1 MPRLDVLDEEFG
13 EDAVLHARR
22 RRTGERLFML
32 AIVALGLGAIGALAF
47 AWSNAD
53 GPLRFE
59 LQLAAAAPKSAQ
71 RAAAQ
76 EEIGGAAVAWPVT
89 AHAQRP
95 KMLRVGYSGIL
106 PRGAPH
112 YAAFER
118 RMAELGYQPGRN
130 FTFEYIQAPSIEGYE
145 LTYREL
151 AARKVDILLA
161 AGNEPALRAARSA
174 AGATPTVFIALDFD
188 PVEKGYVASLSR
200 PGSNSTGLFVSQLEL
215 AGKRVELLRKTFPKA
230 RRVGLLWDA
239 TSREQADA
247 AAAVAGQLAFEPRL
261 LEVTG
266 QPPNY
271 AAALMP
277 MGQWPGEPIMIP
289 ASPLA
294 LRDRTTIVRLLLDR
308 RPPSICALREVMEAG
323 AFITY
328 GVNLVDV
335 FRDVAALGDQVARLG
350 NAGEIPM
357 RAPSHFHTAFN
368 LKTAKALG
376 LIIPDKLLALA
387 DEVIE

>member
-1 MPRLDVLDEEFG
+1 
-13 EDAVLHARR
+13 
-22 RRTGERLFML
+22 
-32 AIVALGLGAIGALAF
+32 
-47 AWSNAD
+47 
-53 GPLRFE
+53 
-59 LQLAAAAPKSAQ
+59 
-71 RAAAQ
+71 
-76 EEIGGAAVAWPVT
+76 
-89 AHAQRP
+89 
-95 KMLRVGYSGIL
+95 
-106 PRGAPH
+106 
-112 YAAFER
+112 
-118 RMAELGYQPGRN
+118 MAELGYQPGRN

-261 LEVTG
+261 LEVIG

-277 MGQWPGEPIMIP
+277 MDQWPGEPIMIP

-294 LRDRTTIVRLLLDR
+294 LRDRTTIVRLLFDR
-308 RPPSICALREVMEAG
+308 RTPSICALREVMEAG
-323 AFITY
+323 ALISY

-335 FRDVAALGDQVARLG
+335 FRDVAALVDQVARLG

-376 LIIPDKLLALA
+376 LTIPDKLLAIA

>member
-1 MPRLDVLDEEFG
+1 M
-13 EDAVLHARR
+13 RR
-22 RRTGERLFML
+22 R
-32 AIVALGLGAIGALAF
+32 AF
-47 AWSNAD
+47 
-53 GPLRFE
+53 LT
-59 LQLAAAAPKSAQ
+59 LL
-71 RAAAQ
+71 
-76 EEIGGAAVAWPVT
+76 GGAATTWPL
-89 AHAQRP
+89 AARGQQP

-130 FTFEYIQAPSIEGYE
+130 FMFEYIQAPSIEGYE

-161 AGNEPALRAARSA
+161 AGNEPALQAARSA

-200 PGSNSTGLFVSQLEL
+200 PGSNSTGSQLEL

-261 LEVTG
+261 LEVIG

-277 MGQWPGEPIMIP
+277 MDQLPGEPIMIP
-289 ASPLA
+289 ASLLA
-294 LRDRTTIVRLLLDR
+294 LRDRATIVRLLLDR
-308 RPPSICALREVMEAG
+308 RTPSICAFREVMEAG
-323 AFITY
+323 ALFSY

-335 FRDVAALGDQVARLG
+335 FRDVAAAVDQVARHG
-350 NAGEIPM
+350 NAGKIPM
-357 RAPSHFHTAFN
+357 RAPSHFHTAVN

-376 LIIPDKLLALA
+376 LQLPERLLALA

>member
-1 MPRLDVLDEEFG
+1 MTVTIG
-13 EDAVLHARR
+13 RR
-22 RRTGERLFML
+22 ELL
-32 AIVALGLGAIGALAF
+32 AALGGAVA
-47 AWSNAD
+47 AW
-53 GPLRFE
+53 P
-59 LQLAAAAPKSAQ
+59 LAARAQ
-71 RAAAQ
+71 S
-76 EEIGGAAVAWPVT
+76 
-89 AHAQRP
+89 P
-95 KMLRVGYSGIL
+95 KMLRVGYSGML
-106 PRGAPH
+106 PRDAPH

-145 LTYREL
+145 VTYREL
-151 AARKVDILLA
+151 AARKVDVLLA

-174 AGATPTVFIALDFD
+174 AGATPIVFIALDFD

-200 PGSNSTGLFVSQLEL
+200 PGNNSTGLFVSQLEL
-215 AGKRVELLRKTFPKA
+215 AGKRVEFLRKTFPNA
-230 RRVGLLWDA
+230 RHIGILWDA

-247 AAAVAGQLAFEPRL
+247 AAAVAGHLGFEPRL
-261 LEVTG
+261 LEAIG

-277 MGQWPGEPIMIP
+277 MDQWPGEPIMIP

-294 LRDRTTIVRLLLDR
+294 LRDRATIVRLLLDR
-308 RPPSICALREVMEAG
+308 RAPSICAFREVMEAG
-323 AFITY
+323 ALFSY

-335 FRDVAALGDQVARLG
+335 FRDVAAAVDQVARLG

-357 RAPSHFHTAFN
+357 RSPSHFHTAVN
-368 LKTAKALG
+368 VKTAKALG
-376 LIIPDKLLALA
+376 LQIPDRLLALA